1 MSIESIK
8 GEFHIRGISDEATRV
23 AFEHVKKYGKGIF
36 IKFIKANGQ
45 SYSFSYE
52 EKTRCEFEM
61 VETAKE
67 AIVFIPGADGH
78 STIVVTKK
86 VAAEPKQEQ
95 PKQEAPKEAPKTAA
109 QSKSTQ
115 DDELATKIGKAVL
128 YAAGALAV
136 GVGGYFAWKRWDSN

>member
-8 GEFHIRGISDEATRV
+8 GEFHIRGISDEAAQV
-23 AFEHVKKYGKGIF
+23 AFEHVKKYGKDTF
-36 IKFIKANGQ
+36 VKLLKANGQ

-61 VETAKE
+61 AETAKE

-95 PKQEAPKEAPKTAA
+95 PKKEAPKEAPKAA
-109 QSKSTQ
+109 TQSKSTQ
-115 DDELATKIGKAVL
+115 DDELATKIGKVVL
-128 YAAGALAV
+128 YTAGAVAV
-136 GVGGYFAWKRWDSN
+136 GVGGYFAWKRWGSN